1 MTQRKIPNLRWFI
14 VGLLFI
20 STVINYIDRQAL
32 SILARTIQN
41 DLGMTDLDYAT
52 IVQAFLLAY
61 TVTFI
66 FAGRFT
72 DWLGTR
78 LSLAAFISWWSVA
91 NILTA
96 FSRSTFSLGAF
107 RFLLGV
113 GEPGNYTAAP
123 KAVSEWF
130 PPKERGL
137 AVGIYTTGA
146 TVGATIAPPV
156 IALFA
161 TSYGWRATFVFTGV
175 LGLIWLI
182 PWLWLYRTPQKHPRI
197 TEKELAL

>member
-1 MTQRKIPNLRWFI
+1 MSDI
-14 VGLLFI
+14 
-20 STVINYIDRQAL
+20 
-32 SILARTIQN
+32 
-41 DLGMTDLDYAT
+41 DYAT

-78 LSLAAFISWWSVA
+78 LSLAAFIAWWSVA
-91 NILTA
+91 NMLTA
-96 FSRSTFSLGAF
+96 LSRSSFSLGAF

-137 AVGIYTTGA
+137 AVGIYRAGA

-161 TSYGWRATFVFTGV
+161 TSYGWRATFVFTGL
-175 LGLIWLI
+175 LGPPPCAVGLVRGSMTLSCSMME
-182 PWLWLYRTPQKHPRI
+182 PGQPCEMSTGKALSCFERT
-197 TEKELAL
+197 